1 MVNGSGEV
9 WAHEFRVEV
18 AGIETR
24 KDSLS
29 AVPPELH
36 LKFQNSEVTVTNW
49 DRVRW
54 FEGPT
59 TYSIRGNPLRQM
71 GEKLLALSRQPSEE
85 AHSPIEAALADS

>member
-1 MVNGSGEV
+1 M
-9 WAHEFRVEV
+9 EV
-18 AGIETR
+18 AGKQKR
-24 KDSLS
+24 KNSLS

-59 TYSIRGNPLRQM
+59 INLNRGIPLRQM
-71 GEKLLALSRQPSEE
+71 ANNAFSHQPSAFE
-85 AHSPIEAALADS
+85 ATHSPPQIASG

>member
-1 MVNGSGEV
+1 MG
-9 WAHEFRVEV
+9 V
-18 AGIETR
+18 AGKQKR
-24 KDSLS
+24 KDSLF

-54 FEGPT
+54 FESPT

-71 GEKLLALSRQPSEE
+71 TKSSQLPAIGLG
-85 AHSPIEAALADS
+85 

>member
-1 MVNGSGEV
+1 M
-9 WAHEFRVEV
+9 EV
-18 AGIETR
+18 AGKQKR

-59 TYSIRGNPLRQM
+59 IYSIRGNPLRQM
-71 GEKLLALSRQPSEE
+71 GKKLSAIDREPSEE
-85 AHSPIEAALADS
+85 AHSPIKAALAGR